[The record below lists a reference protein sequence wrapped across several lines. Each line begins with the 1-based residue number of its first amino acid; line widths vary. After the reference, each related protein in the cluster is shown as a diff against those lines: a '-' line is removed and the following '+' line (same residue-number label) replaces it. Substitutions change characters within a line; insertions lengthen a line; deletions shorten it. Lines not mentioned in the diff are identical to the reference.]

1 MKKSNFLNGAIIA
14 TAGIIICKIIGLV
27 YVIPFYAMIGTAGGT
42 LYSYAYSIYAIFL
55 SLSTSGVPVAMSKI
69 VSEYNTLGD
78 YNTKERAF
86 KIGSR
91 LIIGLGILG
100 FIVLTI
106 FAPTIATIL
115 KGGVEGGASIEHITL
130 VIRVVA
136 SALLIV
142 PLFSVTRGYL
152 QGHKMIATASISNV
166 LEQLVRVIFLLG
178 GSYLVVKVFHLSTTL
193 AVCIAVLSATIGALV
208 GYSYVRFRIRQNKKE
223 FNKNAEPTKEEKA
236 ITNKDLFKKILMYAI
251 PFVMIDLI
259 DSAYVVV
266 DSVTIV
272 RTLTNLGMSADNAE
286 IVLSSIA
293 TWATKLDMIVISV
306 AIGFVTS
313 LIPHITSSFVKKDME
328 SVNNKYKQALEMLL
342 LIVIPLTFGLAFLA
356 SPIWTIFYSH
366 NALSISVFTLYA
378 FQALTYSLHW
388 LLINLL
394 QSLNKSKVTLLTLL
408 TALGIKTVLNVP
420 AMKYLPLIGI
430 PSYQGSTIVTLIV
443 QVGMIIFILL
453 YLNKKFKLNL
463 DGVKGNLAKILFSG
477 LAMVGVLFALTNF
490 IDINTTTKL
499 SSLLVVVIYAA
510 VGGIIYLG
518 LTYKF
523 GLLNKFIKI
532 LKSKRQEK

>member
-55 SLSTSGVPVAMSKI
+55 SLSTSGIPVAMSKI

-106 FAPTIATIL
+106 FAPFIATIL
-115 KGGVEGGASIEHITL
+115 KGGVEGGATIEHITL

-166 LEQLVRVIFLLG
+166 LEQLVRVIILLG
-178 GSYLVVKVFHLSTTL
+178 GSYLVIKVFHLSTTL

-223 FNKNAEPTKEEKA
+223 FNKNAEPAKEEKA
-236 ITNKDLFKKILMYAI
+236 ITNKALFKKILMYAI

-463 DGVKGNLAKILFSG
+463 NGVKGNLAKILFSG
-477 LAMVGVLFALTNF
+477 LAMVAVLFALTNI

-499 SSLLVVVIYAA
+499 SSLLVVGIYAA

-523 GLLNKFIKI
+523 GLLDKFIRI
-532 LKSKRQEK
+532 IKSKRLEK

>member
-55 SLSTSGVPVAMSKI
+55 SLSTSGIPVAMSKI

-106 FAPTIATIL
+106 FAPFIATIL
-115 KGGVEGGASIEHITL
+115 KGGVEGGATIEHITL

-166 LEQLVRVIFLLG
+166 LEQLVRVIILLG
-178 GSYLVVKVFHLSTTL
+178 GSYLVIKVFHLSTTL

-223 FNKNAEPTKEEKA
+223 FNKNAEPAKEEKA
-236 ITNKDLFKKILMYAI
+236 ITNKALFKKILMYAI

-408 TALGIKTVLNVP
+408 TALGIKTLLNVP

-463 DGVKGNLAKILFSG
+463 NGVKGNLAKILFSG
-477 LAMVGVLFALTNF
+477 LAMVAVLFALTNI

-499 SSLLVVVIYAA
+499 SSLLVVGIYAA

-523 GLLNKFIKI
+523 GLLDKFIKI
-532 LKSKRQEK
+532 IKSKRLEK

>member
-86 KIGSR
+86 KIGSK

-272 RTLTNLGMSADNAE
+272 RTLTKLGMSADNAE

-477 LAMVGVLFALTNF
+477 LAMVGGLFALTNF

-499 SSLLVVVIYAA
+499 SSLLVVAIYAA

-523 GLLNKFIKI
+523 GLLDKFIKI

>member
-55 SLSTSGVPVAMSKI
+55 SLSTSGIPVAMSKI
-69 VSEYNTLGD
+69 VSEYNTLGQ
-78 YNTKERAF
+78 YHTKEKAF
-86 KIGSR
+86 KIGST

-100 FIVLTI
+100 FALLTI

-115 KGGVEGGASIEHITL
+115 KGGVEGGATQAQITL
-130 VIRVVA
+130 VVRVVA
-136 SALLIV
+136 SALLVV

-152 QGHKMIATASISNV
+152 QGHKMITTASMSNV
-166 LEQLVRVIFLLG
+166 LEQLVRVIALLG
-178 GSYLVVKVFHLSTTL
+178 GSYLVIKVFHLSTTL
-193 AVCIAVLSATIGALV
+193 AVCIAVFSATIGALV
-208 GYSYVRFRIRQNKKE
+208 GYSYVNHRIRKNRSE
-223 FNKNAEPTKEEKA
+223 FNKDAELKAEEKS
-236 ITNKDLFKKILMYAI
+236 ITGKEILKKILMYAI

-266 DSVTIV
+266 DSVSIV
-272 RTLTNLGMSADNAE
+272 RTLTDLGMSASNAE

-313 LIPHITSSFVKKDME
+313 LIPHITSSFVKNDME
-328 SVNNKYKQALEMLL
+328 GVNRKYKQALEMLL

-356 SPIWTIFYSH
+356 SPIWTVFYSY
-366 NALSISVFTLYA
+366 NSLSISVFTLYA

-394 QSLNKSKVTLLTLL
+394 QSLNKSKVTLITLL
-408 TALGIKTVLNVP
+408 VALGVKIILNVP

-430 PSYQGSTIVTLIV
+430 PAYQGSTIVTLTV
-443 QVGMIIFILL
+443 QIGMIIFILL
-453 YLNKKFKLNL
+453 YLHKKFKLNL
-463 DGVKGNLAKILFSG
+463 KGVKGNLAKILFSG
-477 LAMVGVLFALTNF
+477 LTMVGVLFILTKF

-499 SSLLVVVIYAA
+499 SSLLVVIIYAA
-510 VGGIIYLG
+510 VGGIVYLG

-523 GLLNKFIKI
+523 GLLDKFIKV
-532 LKSKRQEK
+532 LKSKRQEN

>member
-55 SLSTSGVPVAMSKI
+55 SLSTSGIPVAMSKI

-106 FAPTIATIL
+106 FAPFIATIL
-115 KGGVEGGASIEHITL
+115 KGGVEGGATIEHITL

-166 LEQLVRVIFLLG
+166 LEQLVRVIILLG
-178 GSYLVVKVFHLSTTL
+178 GSYLVIKVFHLSTTL

-223 FNKNAEPTKEEKA
+223 FNKNAELAKEEKA
-236 ITNKDLFKKILMYAI
+236 ITNKALFKKILMYAI

-463 DGVKGNLAKILFSG
+463 NGVKGNLVKILFSG
-477 LAMVGVLFALTNF
+477 LAMVAVLFALTNI

-499 SSLLVVVIYAA
+499 SSLLVVGIYAA

-523 GLLNKFIKI
+523 GLLDKFIKI
-532 LKSKRQEK
+532 IKSKRLEK

>member
-55 SLSTSGVPVAMSKI
+55 SLSTSGIPVAMSKI

-106 FAPTIATIL
+106 FAPFIATIL
-115 KGGVEGGASIEHITL
+115 KGGVEGGATLAHITL
-130 VIRVVA
+130 VIRLVA

-178 GSYLVVKVFHLSTTL
+178 GSYLVVKVFNLSTTL

-208 GYSYVRFRIRQNKKE
+208 GYSYVRFCIRQNKKE
-223 FNKNAEPTKEEKA
+223 FNKSAEPNKEEKS
-236 ITNKDLFKKILMYAI
+236 ITNKALFKKILMYAI

-259 DSAYVVV
+259 NSAYVVV

-408 TALGIKTVLNVP
+408 TALGIKTILNVP

-453 YLNKKFKLNL
+453 YLNKKFKLDLN
-463 DGVKGNLAKILFSG
+463 GVKGNLAKILFSG
-477 LAMVGVLFALTNF
+477 LAMVGVLFVLTNF

-499 SSLLVVVIYAA
+499 SSLLVVGIYAA

-523 GLLNKFIKI
+523 GLLDKFIKI
-532 LKSKRQEK
+532 IKSKRQEK

>member
-14 TAGIIICKIIGLV
+14 TAGIVICKIIGLV

-55 SLSTSGVPVAMSKI
+55 SLSTSGIPVAMSKI
-69 VSEYNTLGD
+69 VSEYNTLGE
-78 YNTKERAF
+78 YHTKEKAF
-86 KIGSR
+86 KIGST

-100 FIVLTI
+100 FAMLVI

-115 KGGVEGGASIEHITL
+115 KGGVEGGATQAQITL
-130 VIRVVA
+130 VVRVVA

-166 LEQLVRVIFLLG
+166 LEQLVRVIALLG
-178 GSYLVVKVFHLSTTL
+178 GSYLVIKVFHLSTTL
-193 AVCIAVLSATIGALV
+193 AVCVAVFSATIGALV
-208 GYSYVRFRIRQNKKE
+208 GYSYVSLRIRKNKSE
-223 FNKNAEPTKEEKA
+223 FNKNAELKPEEKSVTGKE
-236 ITNKDLFKKILMYAI
+236 ILKKILMYAI

-266 DSVTIV
+266 DSVSIV
-272 RTLTNLGMSADNAE
+272 RTLTSLGMSADNAE

-313 LIPHITSSFVKKDME
+313 LIPHITSSFVKNDME
-328 SVNNKYKQALEMLL
+328 GVNRKYKQALEMLL

-356 SPIWTIFYSH
+356 SPIWTVFYSH
-366 NALSISVFTLYA
+366 NDLSISVFTLYA
-378 FQALTYSLHW
+378 FQALTYSIHW

-394 QSLNKSKVTLLTLL
+394 QSLNKSKVTLITLL
-408 TALGIKTVLNVP
+408 SALGVKIILNVP

-430 PSYQGSTIVTLIV
+430 PAYQGSTIVTLVV
-443 QVGMIIFILL
+443 QIGMIIFILL
-453 YLNKKFKLNL
+453 YLHKKFRLNL
-463 DGVKGNLAKILFSG
+463 KGVKGNLAKILFSG
-477 LAMVGVLFALTNF
+477 LAMVGVLFILTNF

-499 SSLLVVVIYAA
+499 SSLLVVIIYAA
-510 VGGIIYLG
+510 VGGIVYLG

-523 GLLNKFIKI
+523 GLLDKFIKV
-532 LKSKRQEK
+532 LKSKRQEN

>member
-86 KIGSR
+86 KIGSK

-272 RTLTNLGMSADNAE
+272 RTLTKLGMSADNAE

-523 GLLNKFIKI
+523 GLLDKFIKI